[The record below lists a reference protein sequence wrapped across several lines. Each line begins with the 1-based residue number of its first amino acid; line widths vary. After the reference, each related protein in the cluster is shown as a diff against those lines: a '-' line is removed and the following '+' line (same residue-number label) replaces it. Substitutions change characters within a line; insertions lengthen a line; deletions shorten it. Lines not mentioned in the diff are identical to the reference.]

1 MLGLTTVAKYKSL
14 ERRVKELEN
23 LNSSLLEDKARKTN
37 RIEKLE
43 NQKRDLIEENS
54 ALKLSIQEVNEF
66 NLKLQE
72 S

>member
-43 NQKRDLIEENS
+43 NQKRDLIEEN
-54 ALKLSIQEVNEF
+54 I
-66 NLKLQE
+66 
-72 S
+72 